1 MSILTVSGLCKSYPA
16 FSLKSVGFSL
26 EAYKITGFIGRNGA
40 GKSTTLK
47 AIMGLVHPDCGHVS
61 FFGKPFAENELE
73 IKELIGFVG
82 GGTDF
87 YPGKK
92 LKSITAVTKVFY
104 PTWDDRAYR
113 EYMDMFY
120 LDEGKTPAQLSQGM
134 KVKYALA
141 LALSHNARLLILD
154 EPTSGLDP
162 ISRDE
167 LLDIFLELQRR
178 GVTILFSTH
187 ITSDLDKCADN
198 IIYIKNGK
206 IAAEETLTS
215 FTEKYRLV
223 ELSEYD
229 SSNPL
234 LIGCKQAKSGCTALI
249 LSENAGRFPT
259 ARETNLEEIMIH
271 LERQG
276 QQK

>member
-16 FSLKSVGFSL
+16 FSLKNVGFSL
-26 EAYKITGFIGRNGA
+26 EPDKITGFIGRNGA

-47 AIMGLVHPDCGHVS
+47 AIMGLVHPDGGQVS

-73 IKELIGFVG
+73 IKSLIGFVG
-82 GGTDF
+82 GGADF

-92 LKSITAVTKVFY
+92 LKAITAVTKAFY
-104 PTWDDRAYR
+104 PKWDDGAYR
-113 EYMDMFY
+113 EYMDMFS
-120 LDEGKTPAQLSQGM
+120 LDESKAPAQLSQGM
-134 KVKYALA
+134 KVKYALT

-198 IIYIKNGK
+198 IIYIRNGE
-206 IAAEETLTS
+206 IAAEEPLS
-215 FTEKYRLV
+215 AFTKKYRLV
-223 ELSEYD
+223 ELSD
-229 SSNPL
+229 SDASNPL
-234 LIGCKQAKSGCTALI
+234 LIGCKPAKTGCTALV
-249 LSENAGRFPT
+249 LSENAAAFPT
-259 ARETNLEEIMIH
+259 AREANLEEIMVH

-276 QQK
+276 QLQ